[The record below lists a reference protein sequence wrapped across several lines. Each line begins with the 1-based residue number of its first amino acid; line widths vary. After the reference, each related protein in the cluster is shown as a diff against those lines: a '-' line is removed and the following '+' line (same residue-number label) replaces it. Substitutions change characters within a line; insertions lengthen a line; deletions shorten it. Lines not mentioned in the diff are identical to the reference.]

1 MPNMEMTKS
10 YIYDLDNHKFLS
22 DSYCLIS
29 GIGYEYRVNHSNY
42 STDCMN
48 APRNECTFQYTV
60 SGEGALV
67 INKKIHLLHAGQ
79 AFLVEKPGQ
88 FRYYLPKSSSHWEFK
103 WISMNVPS
111 IFYWQEIT
119 DHYGRI
125 VKLSE
130 NSPTMQYWKTIYT
143 QAGKNAIGDVFLSS
157 AHAYTFIMHLHQDL
171 WVSQASVSR
180 QDIFQNCLQTIHRQ
194 YADPS
199 LSLNTLAEELNVSS
213 SYLSK
218 IFKLHMKKSYIQYL
232 TAHRLNIAREFLIS
246 TNLPIETIAAKVGF
260 PDANYFSR
268 IFRKQNGISPSQ
280 FRQQQSNLPPSSIHA
295 DCIFLGSGSTQEANQ
310 AGDGDSGK

>member
-1 MPNMEMTKS
+1 MPNMETTKS

-29 GIGYEYRVNHSNY
+29 GIGYEYRVDHSSY
-42 STDCMN
+42 SIDCMN

-88 FRYYLPKSSSHWEFK
+88 FRYYLPKCSSHWEFK

-125 VKLSE
+125 IELSE
-130 NSPTMQYWKTIYT
+130 DSPPCNIGRLSTVWRKKTP
-143 QAGKNAIGDVFLSS
+143 S
-157 AHAYTFIMHLHQDL
+157 AMSFFPPPM
-171 WVSQASVSR
+171 
-180 QDIFQNCLQTIHRQ
+180 
-194 YADPS
+194 P
-199 LSLNTLAEELNVSS
+199 
-213 SYLSK
+213 
-218 IFKLHMKKSYIQYL
+218 M
-232 TAHRLNIAREFLIS
+232 RLLCIC
-246 TNLPIETIAAKVGF
+246 T
-260 PDANYFSR
+260 R
-268 IFRKQNGISPSQ
+268 IFGTASPPFPGRIFFKAACKPSTGNMQ
-280 FRQQQSNLPPSSIHA
+280 IPP
-295 DCIFLGSGSTQEANQ
+295 
-310 AGDGDSGK
+310 